1 MVKPAHLDFTE
12 KLVRHLMWEVLEK
25 DGFTAEDLAAKVGG
39 AARTYKNYKYGS
51 GTPSLSIFL
60 GIIRACRPV
69 ELMKELAAQ
78 CGGYFIHIPN
88 SFRNNEALTRHTAVI
103 MKETSDVIQAVASAL
118 EDGIVSEGEAS
129 MINRQA
135 TEAIEALLRLQTYL
149 EEKEK

>member
-1 MVKPAHLDFTE
+1 MVKMAHLDFTE
-12 KLVRHLMWEVLEK
+12 KLVRLVMWELEH
-25 DGFTAEDLAAKVGG
+25 DGFTPEDMADRVGG
-39 AARTYKNYKYGS
+39 SPRTYENYKYGA
-51 GTPSLSIFL
+51 TPSLSGFL
-60 GIIRACRPV
+60 GLVRVGKP
-69 ELMKELAAQ
+69 KQLAKKIAEQ

-88 SFRNNEALTRHTAVI
+88 SFQNNEALTRHTAEI

-135 TEAIEALLRLQTYL
+135 TEAIEALLRLQAYL